1 MIIICMTYKG
11 FCITA
16 AFVIITIRFNE
27 DSFNWNYQLVTVMHS
42 DKRCYRGRIKGE
54 LQILH
59 NYSHLHSWPVSV
71 WSAVTVRWTLLG
83 SMREVLF
90 IYLLD
95 RSCGFKWINAFSC
108 MGPCMW
114 QFRYSYCDVSPRFL
128 VEKCI
133 NCVRSLGQC
142 HGLVFC
148 AFILFIHVHCSSI
161 HSFIH
166 SMTLVDGSRSEFATW
181 ELLVTIQRG
190 NKRAVYYTADL
201 FTQPF
206 INPSIHQ

>member
-1 MIIICMTYKG
+1 MQCVWFRLNVIWVALIVLEWLFSTMIIIICMTYKG

-42 DKRCYRGRIKGE
+42 DKRCYGGRIKGE

-71 WSAVTVRWTLLG
+71 WIAVTVRWTLLE

-95 RSCGFKWINAFSC
+95 RSCGFKWISECFF
-108 MGPCMW
+108 MHGTMYVIIQVLLLW
-114 QFRYSYCDVSPRFL
+114 RVTEVSSREMH
-128 VEKCI
+128 V
-133 NCVRSLGQC
+133 LG
-142 HGLVFC
+142 
-148 AFILFIHVHCSSI
+148 
-161 HSFIH
+161 
-166 SMTLVDGSRSEFATW
+166 R
-181 ELLVTIQRG
+181 
-190 NKRAVYYTADL
+190 
-201 FTQPF
+201 
-206 INPSIHQ
+206 